1 MNESD
6 MAGANL
12 MLQDSDVHTTRP
24 DDDKWMTQIRR
35 GALELCVLA
44 LLARRR
50 RYGYDLVQALT
61 HLQGLVL
68 KEGTIYPLLNRLQGE
83 GLVKSEWQPSPEG
96 PARRYYTLTGEGEA
110 RLAAMRKQWSGFT
123 SEVDSILEED
133 A

>member
-1 MNESD
+1 
-6 MAGANL
+6 
-12 MLQDSDVHTTRP
+12 MLQDSDVHTARP
-24 DDDKWMTQIRR
+24 DDDKWMAQIRR

-96 PARRYYTLTGEGEA
+96 PARRYYTLTSEGEA
-110 RLAAMRKQWSGFT
+110 RLAAMREQWSGFT
-123 SEVDSILEED
+123 SEVETILEED